1 MLSYIIAL
9 ESQRESYVRREMS
22 YMTRQR
28 SYSGFI
34 GDPGRP

>member
-1 MLSYIIAL
+1 MASYLIVL
-9 ESQRESYVRREMS
+9 ESQRESYVVREIS

-34 GDPGRP
+34 GDAERS